1 MRPFPILED
10 NSWKRGINMNKAKQR
25 KTFLI
30 AMAFILPFFLLYTV
44 FTIWPVVQGFY
55 VSLHKWG
62 LMGKIKFI
70 GFDNYA
76 KFLGDKNFWGA
87 LKNTTFFAIITTP
100 MLVVLAMVLALL
112 ANRATKMKKALRII
126 YYLPSVLSV
135 SVASFIAKYT
145 FTPYRGLL
153 NGVLHAIGILDPSEE
168 LQWLQ
173 DPKLVWF
180 TISLMTVWW
189 TIGFSM
195 LLYLSALQDIP
206 ADIYEAA
213 AIDGATK
220 SQQLFHLVLPLL
232 KPTTWLVL
240 LLQLIACFKVF
251 GQIYMITGGGPAS
264 STRPLIQYIYENAF
278 EKNNMGY
285 AAAMSYVLFA
295 ILLILSVV
303 QQKLQ
308 RKGED

>member
-1 MRPFPILED
+1 M
-10 NSWKRGINMNKAKQR
+10 SKAKKR
-25 KTFLI
+25 KTFLV
-30 AMAFILPFFLLYTV
+30 AMAFILPFFILYTV
-44 FTIWPVVQGFY
+44 FTIWPVIQGVY

-62 LMGKIKFI
+62 LMGKLKFI
-70 GFDNYA
+70 GFDNYT

-87 LKNTTFFAIITTP
+87 LKNTAFFTLITTP
-100 MLVVLAMVLALL
+100 MLVITAMVLAML
-112 ANRATKMKKALRII
+112 ANRATRMKKGLRII

-145 FTPYRGLL
+145 FTPYTGLV
-153 NGVLHAIGILDPSEE
+153 NGTLHSIGALPKDKE

-173 DPKLVWF
+173 NPNLVWI

-195 LLYLSALQDIP
+195 LLYLSALQDISN
-206 ADIYEAA
+206 DIYEAS

-220 SQQLFHLVLPLL
+220 TQQLFHIVLPLL

-240 LLQLIACFKVF
+240 LLQMIGCFKVF

-285 AAAMSYVLFA
+285 AAAMSYVLFG
-295 ILLILSVV
+295 ILLVLSLG
-303 QQKLQ
+303 QQILQ

>member
-1 MRPFPILED
+1 M
-10 NSWKRGINMNKAKQR
+10 SKARKR
-25 KTFLI
+25 KTFLA
-30 AMAFILPFFLLYTV
+30 AMVFILPFFVLYTV
-44 FTIWPVVQGFY
+44 FTIWPVIQGFY

-62 LMGKIKFI
+62 LMGKQNFI
-70 GFDNYA
+70 GFENYT

-87 LKNTTFFAIITTP
+87 LKNTAFFVLITTP
-100 MLVVLAMVLALL
+100 MLVITAMVLAML
-112 ANRATKMKKALRII
+112 ANRATKMKRGLRII

-145 FTPYRGLL
+145 FTPYTGLV
-153 NGVLHAIGILDPSEE
+153 NGVLHTLGILPASKE

-173 DPKLVWF
+173 DPKLVWI

-195 LLYLSALQDIP
+195 LLYLSALQDISG
-206 ADIYEAA
+206 DIYEAS

-220 SQQLFHLVLPLL
+220 TQQLFKIVLPLL
-232 KPTTWLVL
+232 KPTTWLVV
-240 LLQLIACFKVF
+240 LLQMIACFKVF

-264 STRPLIQYIYENAF
+264 GTRPMIQYIYENAF

-295 ILLILSVV
+295 ILLILSLG
-303 QQKLQ
+303 QQILQ
-308 RKGED
+308 KKGED

>member
-1 MRPFPILED
+1 M
-10 NSWKRGINMNKAKQR
+10 SKAKKR
-25 KTFLI
+25 KTFLV
-30 AMAFILPFFLLYTV
+30 AMAFILPFFILYTV
-44 FTIWPVVQGFY
+44 FTIWPVIQGFY

-62 LMGKIKFI
+62 LMGKLKFI
-70 GFDNYA
+70 GFDNYT
-76 KFLGDKNFWGA
+76 KFLGDKNFWGK
-87 LKNTTFFAIITTP
+87 LKNTAFFTLITTP
-100 MLVVLAMVLALL
+100 MLVITAMVLAML
-112 ANRATKMKKALRII
+112 ANRATRMKKGLRII

-145 FTPYRGLL
+145 FTPYTGLV
-153 NGVLHAIGILDPSEE
+153 NGTLHSIGALPKDKE

-173 DPKLVWF
+173 NPNLVWI

-195 LLYLSALQDIP
+195 LLYLSALQDISN
-206 ADIYEAA
+206 DIYEAS

-220 SQQLFHLVLPLL
+220 TQQLFHIVLPLL

-240 LLQLIACFKVF
+240 LLQMIGCFKVF

-285 AAAMSYVLFA
+285 AAAMSYVLFG
-295 ILLILSVV
+295 ILLVLSLG
-303 QQKLQ
+303 QQILQ

>member
-1 MRPFPILED
+1 M
-10 NSWKRGINMNKAKQR
+10 SKAKKR
-25 KTFLI
+25 KTFLV
-30 AMAFILPFFLLYTV
+30 AMAFILPFFILYTV
-44 FTIWPVVQGFY
+44 FTIWPVIQGVY

-62 LMGKIKFI
+62 LMGKLKFI
-70 GFDNYA
+70 GFDNYT

-87 LKNTTFFAIITTP
+87 LKNTAFFTLITTP
-100 MLVVLAMVLALL
+100 MLVITAMVLAML
-112 ANRATKMKKALRII
+112 ANRATRMKKGLRII

-145 FTPYRGLL
+145 FTPYTGLV
-153 NGVLHAIGILDPSEE
+153 NGTLHSIGALPKDKE

-173 DPKLVWF
+173 DPNLVWI

-195 LLYLSALQDIP
+195 LLYLSALQDISN
-206 ADIYEAA
+206 DIYEAS

-220 SQQLFHLVLPLL
+220 TQQLFHIVLPLL

-240 LLQLIACFKVF
+240 LLQMIGCFKVF

-285 AAAMSYVLFA
+285 AAAMSYVLFG
-295 ILLILSVV
+295 ILLVLSLG
-303 QQKLQ
+303 QQILQ

>member
-1 MRPFPILED
+1 M
-10 NSWKRGINMNKAKQR
+10 SKAKKR
-25 KTFLI
+25 KTFLV
-30 AMAFILPFFLLYTV
+30 AMAFILPFFILYTV
-44 FTIWPVVQGFY
+44 FTIWPVIQGFY

-62 LMGKIKFI
+62 LMGKLKFI
-70 GFDNYA
+70 GFDNYT

-87 LKNTTFFAIITTP
+87 LKNTAFFTLITTP
-100 MLVVLAMVLALL
+100 MLVITAMVLAML
-112 ANRATKMKKALRII
+112 ANRATRMKKGLRII

-145 FTPYRGLL
+145 FTPYTGLV
-153 NGVLHAIGILDPSEE
+153 NGTLHSIGALPKDKE

-173 DPKLVWF
+173 DPNLVWI

-195 LLYLSALQDIP
+195 LLYLSALQDISN
-206 ADIYEAA
+206 DIYEAS

-220 SQQLFHLVLPLL
+220 TQQLFHIVLPLL

-240 LLQLIACFKVF
+240 LLQMIGCFKVF

-285 AAAMSYVLFA
+285 AAAMSYVLFG
-295 ILLILSVV
+295 ILLVLSLG
-303 QQKLQ
+303 QQILQ

>member
-1 MRPFPILED
+1 M
-10 NSWKRGINMNKAKQR
+10 SKAKKR
-25 KTFLI
+25 KTFLV
-30 AMAFILPFFLLYTV
+30 AMAFILPFFILYTV
-44 FTIWPVVQGFY
+44 FTIWPVIQGFY

-62 LMGKIKFI
+62 LMGKLKFI
-70 GFDNYA
+70 GFDNYT
-76 KFLGDKNFWGA
+76 KFLGDKNFLGA
-87 LKNTTFFAIITTP
+87 LKNTAFFTLITTP
-100 MLVVLAMVLALL
+100 MLVITAMVLAML
-112 ANRATKMKKALRII
+112 ANRATRMKKGLRII

-145 FTPYRGLL
+145 FTPYTGLV
-153 NGVLHAIGILDPSEE
+153 NGTLHSIGALPKDKE

-173 DPKLVWF
+173 NPNLVWI

-195 LLYLSALQDIP
+195 LLYLSALQDISN
-206 ADIYEAA
+206 DIYEAS

-220 SQQLFHLVLPLL
+220 TQQLFHIVLPLL

-240 LLQLIACFKVF
+240 LLQMIGCFKVF

-285 AAAMSYVLFA
+285 AAAMSYVLFG
-295 ILLILSVV
+295 ILLVLSLG
-303 QQKLQ
+303 QQILQ